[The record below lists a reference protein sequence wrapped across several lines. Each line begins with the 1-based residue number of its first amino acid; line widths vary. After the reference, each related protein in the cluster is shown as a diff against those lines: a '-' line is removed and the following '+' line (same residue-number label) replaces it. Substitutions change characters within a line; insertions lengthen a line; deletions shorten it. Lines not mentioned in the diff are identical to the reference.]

1 MATKDTSKRALVV
14 VDVQNEYISGNF
26 LITYPDPKV
35 SMANILAAM
44 DAAKKAGI
52 PVITVQHSLPA
63 GAPIFAADSD
73 NFKLHPDVAAR
84 DVELNLVKGNASSF
98 SGTELKSFLESKNI
112 GTVAVIG
119 YMTHNCVDSTV
130 REAAHKGYEVEVLAD
145 ACGSL
150 PYANK
155 AGEASAE
162 VLHNATLTVLSGFF
176 ANVVS
181 TTEWI
186 GAVEKGTALSPKDN
200 IVASNANA
208 LAKGLK

>member
-1 MATKDTSKRALVV
+1 MTKDTSKRALIV

-26 LITYPDPKV
+26 LISYPDPKV
-35 SMANILAAM
+35 SLANILTAI
-44 DAAKKAGI
+44 DTAKKAGI
-52 PVITVQHSLPA
+52 PVVTVQHSLPA
-63 GAPIFAADSD
+63 GAPIFAADSE
-73 NFKLHPDVAAR
+73 NFKLHPEVAAR
-84 DVELNLVKGNASSF
+84 GSDINLVKGNASSF

-112 GTVAVIG
+112 GTVTVIG

-162 VLHNATLTVLSGFF
+162 TLHNATLTVLSGFF

-181 TTEWI
+181 TSEWVS
-186 GAVEKGTALSPKDN
+186 AVEKGTALSPKDN